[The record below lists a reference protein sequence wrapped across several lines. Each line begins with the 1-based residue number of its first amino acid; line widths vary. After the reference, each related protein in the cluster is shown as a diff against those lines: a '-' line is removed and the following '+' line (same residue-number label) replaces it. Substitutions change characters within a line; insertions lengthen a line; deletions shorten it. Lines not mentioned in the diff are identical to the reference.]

1 MDTKEAIDF
10 VKKHNKKEFFYT
22 WERKSFKDIISLLSQ
37 GEKYKQMW
45 EELYTEYGMC
55 PIRKNDEEG
64 YMSNILYKFLE
75 DLQQKYFPK
84 EAKQDYPES
93 EE

>member
-1 MDTKEAIDF
+1 MDTKDTIDVLKYHF
-10 VKKHNKKEFFYT
+10 NIKMGVM
-22 WERKSFKDIISLLSQ
+22 KSVIKLLEE

-45 EELYTEYGMC
+45 KELEKEKC
-55 PIRKNDEEG
+55 LLIDFDDEG
-64 YMSNILYKFLE
+64 YFKGQRKLDEIR
-75 DLQQKYFPK
+75 QKYFPK